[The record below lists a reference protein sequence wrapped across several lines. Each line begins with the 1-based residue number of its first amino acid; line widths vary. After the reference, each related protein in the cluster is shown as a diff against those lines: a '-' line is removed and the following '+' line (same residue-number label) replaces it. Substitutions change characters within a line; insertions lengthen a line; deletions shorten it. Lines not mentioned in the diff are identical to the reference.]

1 MKVLFLVSSF
11 PKLSET
17 FILNQITGFIDKGVD
32 VHILA
37 WNRVENSK
45 DHEDVEKYD
54 LYKKTTF
61 IHIPQSKWKRMI
73 LAPSH
78 FLLNVFKNP
87 KLTLNTLNYV
97 KYGKMIN
104 QMRLIYLITYFT
116 KKNQNDYDA
125 IVNHY
130 GPNGNY
136 ATFLSENE
144 LVTTNMITFFH
155 GQDLTSFIRKW
166 GPEYYR
172 PLFHSESKVAPV
184 SCYFGQMLESLQVD
198 KERIYVHHMGINME
212 QFSYLGSE
220 NKTTLVNFLTIGR
233 LTEKKGIDTTIS
245 VITALRKDG
254 IECRLK
260 IIGDGEQRKELEK
273 QIKENKME
281 DFIQLLGWQSQEEI
295 NQAIEKS
302 DLLLQL
308 SRTASNGDMEGIPVV
323 LMESMAKGKLVLSTK
338 HSGIPE
344 LIDDDENGWLVF
356 EDSVIETVEKI
367 KSILDQPESWETIG
381 WNARN
386 KIQNEFNIDHLNGA
400 LIDRL
405 KMNGE

>member
-1 MKVLFLVSSF
+1 MKVLFIISSF

-37 WNRVENSK
+37 WNHVENSK
-45 DHEDVEKYD
+45 DHEDVEKYE

-61 IHIPQSKWKRMI
+61 IHIPQNKWKRMI
-73 LAPSH
+73 LAPRH
-78 FLLNVFKNP
+78 FLLNGLKNP

-104 QMRLIYLITYFT
+104 QMRLIYLISYFT

-136 ATFLSENE
+136 ATFLSEND

-172 PLFHSESKVAPV
+172 PLFHSKSKVAPV
-184 SCYFGQMLESLQVD
+184 SCYFGQMLEVFQVD
-198 KERIYVHHMGINME
+198 KERIDVHHMGINME
-212 QFSYLGSE
+212 RFSYLGSE

-233 LTEKKGIDTTIS
+233 LTEKKGIDTAIS
-245 VITALRKDG
+245 VITALKKDG

-260 IIGDGEQRKELEK
+260 IIGDGEQRKKLEK

-281 DFIQLLGWQSQEEI
+281 DFIQLLGWQSQEGI
-295 NQAIEKS
+295 NQAIEES

-308 SRTASNGDMEGIPVV
+308 SRTANNGDMEGIPVV
-323 LMESMAKGKLVLSTK
+323 LMESMARGKLVLSTK

-344 LIDDDENGWLVF
+344 LIEDDENGWLVF
-356 EDSVIETVEKI
+356 EDSVPETVEKI
-367 KSILDQPESWETIG
+367 KTILNNPNKWAIIG
-381 WNARN
+381 RNARN
-386 KIQNEFNIDHLNGA
+386 KIQSEFNIELLNNK

-405 KMNGE
+405 KVNRK